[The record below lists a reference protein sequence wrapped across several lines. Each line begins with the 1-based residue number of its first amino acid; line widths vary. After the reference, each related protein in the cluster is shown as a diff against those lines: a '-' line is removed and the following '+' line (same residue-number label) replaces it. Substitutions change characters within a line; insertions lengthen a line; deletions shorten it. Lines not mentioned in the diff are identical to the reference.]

1 MNNSIRWLLTE
12 TKLTSLDTNSVNIT
26 DNKLIC
32 YHLTSKQKW
41 IQYNE
46 FASRMDKPPIRQEK
60 EILPTDT
67 RAQAIVKR
75 ISNAS
80 KNQRYEDW
88 QIEELVVEDLIS
100 DPYTDTSGFTAG
112 GGDYHGKGLYTCY
125 KFNPSIAY
133 IYGEICLVFEVDISN
148 FLITFEDLAKQ
159 VHGEN
164 WKIKDQLL
172 KFYLREERTQE
183 SIEKYKSILSEI
195 PDSELETS
203 ESFSTANE
211 RTAEISLILQK
222 KFTKSLV
229 TSMYDGIV
237 LFGRT
242 DGPVCVSFYPKYDAK
257 LIGLGRLNQTR
268 PEVVDWYDSLDDFVG
283 GRAKLKQDFETLN
296 SIAEENTDPQ
306 EKEEM
311 KKDDRTPFDMA
322 YVEITNF
329 ISKTNSLRDEHID
342 NEEFFK
348 FYQYVKSEFDNSK
361 YDFFLSSFKNSRLPH
376 VESIIKSG
384 QVYND
389 IIDETIKL
397 NDRKK
402 LSGRI
407 SYFLHAVFNDYV
419 KYNIRPSD
427 FFMMSC
433 VKQLLN
439 KESFVQD
446 TRYTREFYEEVL
458 EYVKNNDVSEEVKN
472 AINIGTYQL
481 GPQIVVS
488 SCSIEKIANFYKD
501 ADDSQKNEVVD
512 EVVKYIPRGIYPL
525 NWAGVTPENHS
536 VANELLENVIREIKS
551 QGELNDY
558 GYELLRALF
567 NFLPEISYF
576 SSDISEY
583 LAGEFLKN
591 ASKIKKSVNTSFF
604 ANIFNYLRRE
614 VSSSHPTMVQLE
626 ELVAQEIKAAE
637 DDINKFLHNL
647 RLGVVTKKQMSIE
660 LEKQYTNAT
669 YSNYL
674 SRQSSEW
681 FANFVKLVISNAAV
695 IKQVLGKRQADY
707 IISLILGHDIVLTKA
722 EQFKF
727 TRKIGKSHY
736 NAKNDF
742 ASYKHIDPDVFIE
755 LLGPDMQKG
764 GMGAGLSFKGFEY
777 TPGVYR
783 LLYNHRKIV
792 DFFCDI
798 ARPGL
803 MKMIIL
809 NLNDT
814 LVGHPNPPHTWG
826 QSGMLKGANPNF
838 SGGNL
843 PFINHQPEEA
853 RISEIV
859 NMDDIAWFEYFI
871 SRAKKNPKRG
881 VAGAIST
888 LEMNLNDK
896 KSKMQASTSSQ
907 TKSDLEP
914 KLDLS
919 HRKIVGNSLKEVY
932 NF

>member
-1 MNNSIRWLLTE
+1 MNKSIRWLLTE
-12 TKLTSLDTNSVNIT
+12 TRLTSLDTNSVNIT

-80 KNQRYEDW
+80 KNQSYEDW

-172 KFYLREERTQE
+172 KFYSREERTQE
-183 SIEKYKSILSEI
+183 SIEKYKAILSEI

-211 RTAEISLILQK
+211 RTAEISLLLQK

-229 TSMYDGIV
+229 TSMYDGII

-257 LIGLGRLNQTR
+257 LIGLGRLNETR

-329 ISKTNSLRDEHID
+329 INKTNSLKDEDID

-389 IIDETIKL
+389 IIDDTIKL
-397 NDRKK
+397 NNRKN

-419 KYNIRPSD
+419 KYDLRPSD

-446 TRYTREFYEEVL
+446 MRYTREFYDEIL

-501 ADDSQKNEVVD
+501 ADEPQKNEIVD
-512 EVVKYIPRGIYPL
+512 EVVKYLPRGIYQL
-525 NWAGVTPENHS
+525 NWSDVNPENHS
-536 VANELLENVIREIKS
+536 IANELLENIIRKVKS

-558 GYELLRALF
+558 GYEILRALF
-567 NFLPEISYF
+567 NFLPDISYF

-583 LAGEFLKN
+583 LAGEFLNN
-591 ASKIKKSVNTSFF
+591 ASKIKESINTSFF
-604 ANIFNYLRRE
+604 TNIFNYLRRE
-614 VSSSHPTMVQLE
+614 LSSSHPTMVQLE
-626 ELVAQEIKAAE
+626 ELVAQEIKATE
-637 DDINKFLHNL
+637 DEINKFLYNL

-660 LEKQYTNAT
+660 LEKHYTNPT

-674 SRQSSEW
+674 SRQSPEW
-681 FANFVKLVISNAAV
+681 FTNFVKLVISNAAV
-695 IKQVLGKRQADY
+695 IKQVIGKRQADY
-707 IISLILGHDIVLTKA
+707 IISLIIGHDIVLTKE

-727 TRKIGKSHY
+727 TRKIGKSHFS
-736 NAKNDF
+736 AKNSF

-755 LLGPDMQKG
+755 LLGPDMKKG

-777 TPGVYR
+777 TPGIYR

-826 QSGMLKGANPNF
+826 QSGMLKGA
-838 SGGNL
+838 SLGGNL
-843 PFINHQPEEA
+843 HINYQPEEA

-881 VAGAIST
+881 VSGAIST
-888 LEMNLNDK
+888 LEMNLNNK
-896 KSKMQASTSSQ
+896 KSKMQ
-907 TKSDLEP
+907 KSEAGQESNDLDP
-914 KLDLS
+914 QLDLS
-919 HRKIVGNSLKEVY
+919 HRIIVGSTLKEVY
-932 NF
+932 SK